1 MAYRR
6 LGDSDL
12 QVSAVGMGC
21 NNFGVR
27 MDQTATTLV
36 VGAALDAGINFF
48 DTADTY
54 GNWTSETLLGRALG
68 DRRHEVVVATKFGS
82 RVPPGPLGGS
92 RRYVIGAVEAS
103 LRRLGTDYIDLYQM
117 HNPDLD
123 TPIEETLGALDDLVS
138 AGKVR
143 YLGHSNFTGPQ
154 IAEAD
159 RIARE
164 GGFSR
169 FITAQNHYNLL
180 EREIQAEVI
189 PACER
194 FGLGLLPY
202 YPLASG
208 LLTGKYR
215 RGEPAA
221 AGTRMHILGPKAAD
235 TLNERN
241 FNCLDSLRAYA
252 NDHGHSLLDLAFAWM
267 LGQPMVSSV
276 IAGATRPE
284 QVWANVAAATWQL
297 TPAEVAEVS
306 ELTGNQS

>member
-27 MDQTATTLV
+27 MDQAAANLA

-54 GNWTSETLLGRALG
+54 GNWASETLLGRALG
-68 DRRHEVVVATKFGS
+68 RRRHEVVIATKFGS
-82 RVPPGPLGGS
+82 RVPPGSRGGS
-92 RRYVIGAVEAS
+92 RGYVIGAVEAS
-103 LRRLGTDYIDLYQM
+103 LQRLGTDYIDLYQM
-117 HNPDLD
+117 HIPDPE
-123 TPIEETLGALDDLVS
+123 TPIEETLRALDDLVS

-143 YLGHSNFTGPQ
+143 YLGHSNFTGLQ

-159 RIARE
+159 RVARD
-164 GGFSR
+164 GGFSH
-169 FITAQNHYNLL
+169 FMTAQNHYNLL
-180 EREIQAEVI
+180 EREIETEVI

-194 FGLGLLPY
+194 CGLGLLPY

-208 LLTGKYR
+208 LLTGKYH
-215 RGEPAA
+215 RGEPPA
-221 AGTRMHILGPKAAD
+221 AGTRMHMLGPKAAD
-235 TLNERN
+235 TLTERN
-241 FNCLDSLRAYA
+241 FNCLDRLRAYA
-252 NDHGHSLLDLAFAWM
+252 KDHSHSLLDLAFAW
-267 LGQPMVSSV
+267 LLSQPLVCSV

-284 QVWANVAAATWQL
+284 QVWTNVSAATWQL
-297 TPAEVAEVS
+297 TPAEVAEAS
-306 ELTGNQS
+306 ALAGNRS